1 MAYGTQNAA
10 YDLSLFDEELNYSTA
25 APKRQELDEPQRQG
39 RKKQNSRNKVVTL
52 PEEEL
57 NKIRRRKHN
66 PLKLALGAV
75 GAAVVAFVIGIIL
88 VEQVQLTEL
97 NQDIITAKQELAD
110 ADSINIQNKMKVES
124 TLSNAEIERYA
135 TEVLGLSKASNAQKE
150 FVALEYGD
158 KAEVSEAKDGNI
170 FTQFFDTLFSLW
182 S

>member
-1 MAYGTQNAA
+1 
-10 YDLSLFDEELNYSTA
+10 
-25 APKRQELDEPQRQG
+25 
-39 RKKQNSRNKVVTL
+39 
-52 PEEEL
+52 
-57 NKIRRRKHN
+57 
-66 PLKLALGAV
+66 
-75 GAAVVAFVIGIIL
+75 
-88 VEQVQLTEL
+88 
-97 NQDIITAKQELAD
+97 
-110 ADSINIQNKMKVES
+110 MKVES